1 MFMRRKVAPVEEVLC
16 DGNHQPQ
23 EATSNRCLVGSVS
36 DRALVQTS
44 PAAQYRK
51 MQDFEIG
58 TSCVRKQLE
67 MS

>member
-1 MFMRRKVAPVEEVLC
+1 MPVNQGLC
-16 DGNHQPQ
+16 DGSHQPQ
-23 EATSNRCLVGSVS
+23 EANTNRCLVGLVN
-36 DRALVQTS
+36 DWVLVQTS